1 MRLMAGRGVRVAVLV
16 AALAIGAVSLAT
28 GGASARAMATTSQ
41 PPRWTNQPTVWSI
54 YPTVGTTQSPTAGT
68 TEPSGGTTK
77 PPPHQPPLTDAR
89 LARDLREARLI
100 TEAPADLTPSL
111 TDRSD
116 WGPLIVR
123 NGCQLSLIHLVR
135 SKPCVYGDPKA
146 PTTVVLFGDSH
157 AGMWFPALERI
168 SEQWHWR
175 LLIFTKAGCSPPE
188 VRLYRKCNTWR
199 KNTEAQIAALHPAL
213 VVVSWARWIE
223 PKARPEAGV
232 ATGYGSVWLDGM
244 AAIFQFLQRSAGRVI
259 FISDGPTFDFGA
271 AACVT
276 EHLTDVQ
283 ACNDTPRSKAI
294 FMPKLRDAEFELAAS
309 MQIPTIDP
317 VPWFCTP
324 TVCPVLVGNI
334 LVYYDSSHMTPAWSS
349 FIFPVLASS
358 IASILENTPGP
369 AVPHGS

>member
-1 MRLMAGRGVRVAVLV
+1 M
-16 AALAIGAVSLAT
+16 S
-28 GGASARAMATTSQ
+28 TTSQ
-41 PPRWTNQPTVWSI
+41 PPRWTNQPTVWST

-77 PPPHQPPLTDAR
+77 PPPHEPPLTDAR

-100 TEAPADLTPSL
+100 TDAPADLTPSL
-111 TDRSD
+111 TDRPD